1 MQGATLIGMS
11 AAQTELSDAA
21 DNPSG
26 STDSTS
32 STSPSAPKKKR
43 GVKRTTGWYV
53 VFAVVAGV
61 VAGALSLLF
70 NQESRAALGIS
81 DPGLVT
87 TVGMPLAKS
96 GGEVLAALAT
106 GSFMLAAFG
115 TKARKDGSL
124 SLDGWAASRVGGWA
138 SICWGL
144 IALLQIPM
152 TLSDVSGQPL
162 ATTLQ
167 PAYWSMSLE
176 QVGESP
182 AWLVIGVMGLVT
194 GLFALMSNRW
204 VWQPVFFALVLL
216 SVVALASVSH
226 NASGGNH
233 DVGTNSMIFHFA
245 FTLFW
250 VGGLMALLGHS
261 RRKGDFL
268 REVSRRYSFVALVS
282 FIALSLSGVV
292 NTWITISFGDLFT
305 SNYGRLI
312 LVKIIAIV
320 ILGLIGYI
328 HRKVTLPKLDEDPSG
343 SMFRRFAVVEIL
355 IMAATIGVAVALG
368 RTPPPPQFQDQAGGG
383 GELPEMTQMQARL
396 GYNLDIPFGWE
407 AMFTVWR
414 FDLFFGT
421 IAIALASVYLYWLYL
436 VKKKGG
442 QWPLSNTIWW
452 LSGCVMLLFTS
463 SSALGVYMPAQ
474 FSVHMLAHM
483 MYSMAIPVMLVL
495 GGPVTL
501 AFRALKPA
509 GRDGLPGVREW
520 LAVFINNPVSKFLT
534 HPIVATVQFVA
545 GFYLLYM
552 TSLYAWMAEEHI
564 GHLFMNVHFLI
575 SGYLFYWVIVGVDAA
590 PNHTPESLRLLVLM
604 VSLPF
609 HAFFGVALMQTG
621 TVIAPDYYGDL
632 SLPWAVDLLADQNTG
647 GAIAWAVGEIPLY
660 MVTAALF
667 VQWRRSDA
675 KEAKRYDRKADRDHD
690 QELNDYNAMLQGMAE
705 GRSSNVQ
712 SEYYTGVVDD
722 EHRVS
727 LGDPVGPAEKRK
739 KRK

>member
-1 MQGATLIGMS
+1 MPGATLFDMN
-11 AAQTELSDAA
+11 AVQTGSSDVV

-26 STDSTS
+26 KASATS
-32 STSPSAPKKKR
+32 GKVL
-43 GVKRTTGWYV
+43 GTTGWYL
-53 VFAVVAGV
+53 VFVAIAGLVAG
-61 VAGALSLLF
+61 GLSLLF
-70 NQESRAALGIS
+70 NSESRAALGIS

-87 TVGMPLAKS
+87 TIGMPLAKS
-96 GGEVLAALAT
+96 GGEMLAALAT

-115 TKARKDGSL
+115 TKPRADGRL
-124 SLDGWAASRVGGWA
+124 SLDGWAASRIGGWA
-138 SICWGL
+138 ALCWGL
-144 IALLQIPM
+144 IAMVQIPM
-152 TLSDVSGQPL
+152 SLSDVSGQSL

-167 PAYWSMSLE
+167 PAYWSIALE
-176 QVGESP
+176 QVGEAP
-182 AWLVIGVMGLVT
+182 AWFVIGIMGLVT
-194 GLFALMSNRW
+194 GVCALVNNRW
-204 VWQPVFFALVLL
+204 IWQPVYFALVLL
-216 SVVALASVSH
+216 SVIALASVSH

-233 DVGTNSMIFHFA
+233 DLGTNSMIFHLSFM
-245 FTLFW
+245 LFW
-250 VGGLMALLGHS
+250 VGGLMALLGHA
-261 RRKGDFL
+261 RRKGAFL
-268 REVSRRYSFVALVS
+268 GEVARRYSFVALVS
-282 FIALSLSGVV
+282 FIALSVTGVI
-292 NTWITISFGDLFT
+292 NSWITISFGDLFT
-305 SNYGRLI
+305 TNYGRLI
-312 LVKIIAIV
+312 LVKVIAIV
-320 ILGLIGYI
+320 ILGLLGYI
-328 HRKVTLPKLDEDPSG
+328 HRKVTLPQLDNDTSG
-343 SMFRRFAVVEIL
+343 RLFRRFAVVEIAV
-355 IMAATIGVAVALG
+355 MALTVGVSVALG
-368 RTPPPPQFQDQAGGG
+368 RTPPPPQFQAQAGGT
-383 GELPEMTQMQARL
+383 EALPEMTQMQARL
-396 GYNLDIPFGWE
+396 GYDLDIPFGWE

-421 IAIALASVYLYWLYL
+421 VALALAAVYLYWLYL
-436 VKKKGG
+436 LKKRGG
-442 QWPLSNTIWW
+442 EWPLSNTIWW
-452 LSGCVMLLFTS
+452 MAGCVALLFTS

-501 AFRALKPA
+501 ALRALRPA
-509 GRDGLPGVREW
+509 GKKGLPGVREW
-520 LAVFINNPVSKFLT
+520 LVLFINNPVSRFLT

-590 PNHTPESLRLLVLM
+590 PNQTPESIRLLVLM

-609 HAFFGVALMQTG
+609 HAFFGIALMQTG

-632 SLPWAVDLLADQNTG
+632 GLPWAVNLLEDQNTG

-705 GRSSNVQ
+705 GRGTSSQ
-712 SEYYTGVVDD
+712 QEYYTGVVDED
-722 EHRVS
+722 HRFT
-727 LGDPVGPAEKRK
+727 LGDPVGPEKK